1 MRLFRRGLLALA
13 LVVAGAA
20 VIWGPSYARGL
31 SLVVRAAHLDGW
43 LKTVADAQARRW
55 TAGPATTIPTRH
67 GTIPARLYR
76 PEGRIRR
83 AAVLTPGVHAMGIDE
98 PRLRGLAGEL
108 AASGVSILTVALPD
122 LVRYRFTAASVDQIE
137 DAAIWLAAQPELA
150 PDGTVGMMGISFAGG
165 LSVVA
170 AGRPAVRDKV
180 AFVFSFGGHGDLARV
195 LRYLCT
201 GLEPSEPDAPAGA
214 TPRFRAPHDYGVAVI
229 LLGLADRMVPP
240 DQVAPLRN
248 GLETFLTASQLT
260 LVDMNQATATFKQ
273 SQAIAATLPEP
284 SRRLMQHVNERNTKA
299 LGAELLP
306 VLDRIGAEEY
316 PPALSAEQSPVPS
329 APVYLLHGMDDT
341 VIPAVETRLLARYLT
356 AHGVTAHALLSGLIT
371 HAEVDKGAA
380 AAETLR
386 LVRFWAG
393 LLGE

>member
-43 LKTVADAQARRW
+43 LKTAADAETRRW

-67 GTIPARLYR
+67 GAIPARVYR
-76 PEGRIRR
+76 PDGRIRR
-83 AAVLTPGVHAMGIDE
+83 AAILTPGVHAMGIDE
-98 PRLRGLAGEL
+98 PRLRGLAGDL
-108 AASGVSILTVALPD
+108 AASGVAIVTIALPD
-122 LVRYRFTAASVDQIE
+122 LVRYRFSTAAVDQIE
-137 DAAIWLAAQPELA
+137 DAGLWLSRQPDLA
-150 PDGTVGMMGISFAGG
+150 PDGRVGLMGISFAGG

-170 AGRPAVRDKV
+170 AGRPAVRDKI
-180 AFVFSFGGHGDLARV
+180 AYVFSFGGHGDLARV

-201 GLEPSEPDAPAGA
+201 GLEPHAPGAPAGA
-214 TPRFRAPHDYGVAVI
+214 APRFRAPHDYGVAVI
-229 LLGLADRMVPP
+229 LLGLADRIVPP
-240 DQVAPLRN
+240 DQVAPLRH

-260 LVDMNQATATFKQ
+260 LVDMSQATATFKQ

-284 SRRLMQHVNERNTKA
+284 SSTLMRYVNERNTRA

-316 PPALSAEQSPVPS
+316 PPALSAEQSPPPA
-329 APVYLLHGMDDT
+329 APVYLLHGTDDT
-341 VIPAVETRLLARYLT
+341 VIPAVETRLLAESLRSRGT
-356 AHGVTAHALLSGLIT
+356 TVHPLLSGLIT
-371 HAEVDKGAA
+371 HAEVDKSAA
-380 AAETLR
+380 AIEVWR
-386 LVRFWAG
+386 LVGFWRDLMAQ
-393 LLGE
+393 